1 MEYFNIAI
9 DGPAGAGKSTVAKAI
24 AKKLGIVYLDTGAM
38 YRAVALFMLEH
49 GIAPENI
56 PAVEKALE
64 NVELSIKYDDGVQ
77 KIYLCGQDV
86 SDAIRENRISAAA
99 SSFSAIPAVRVFLVQ
114 MQRRLAEKNDCVLDG
129 RDIGTFVLP
138 NADFKFYLTA
148 DAAERAK
155 RRAAELEARGE
166 PADVE
171 KIQKEIEVRDYA
183 DSHREFAPLR
193 QAEDALL
200 VDSTHLSAKQV
211 TDFIINKIKEG
222 R

>member
-1 MEYFNIAI
+1 MQIAL

-64 NVELSIKYDDGVQ
+64 NLELSIKYDDGVQ
-77 KIYLCGQDV
+77 RIYLCGQDV

-166 PADVE
+166 PANVE
-171 KIQKEIEVRDYA
+171 KIQKEIEARDYA

>member
-1 MEYFNIAI
+1 MQIAL

-171 KIQKEIEVRDYA
+171 KIQKEIEARDYA

>member
-1 MEYFNIAI
+1 MQIAL

-138 NADFKFYLTA
+138 NFKFYLTA

-171 KIQKEIEVRDYA
+171 KIQKEIEARDYA

>member
-1 MEYFNIAI
+1 MQIAL

-77 KIYLCGQDV
+77 RIYLCGQDV

-166 PADVE
+166 SADVE
-171 KIQKEIEVRDYA
+171 KIQKEIEARDYA

>member
-1 MEYFNIAI
+1 
-9 DGPAGAGKSTVAKAI
+9 
-24 AKKLGIVYLDTGAM
+24 
-38 YRAVALFMLEH
+38 
-49 GIAPENI
+49 
-56 PAVEKALE
+56 
-64 NVELSIKYDDGVQ
+64 
-77 KIYLCGQDV
+77 
-86 SDAIRENRISAAA
+86 
-99 SSFSAIPAVRVFLVQ
+99 

-171 KIQKEIEVRDYA
+171 KIQKEIEARDYA

>member
-1 MEYFNIAI
+1 MQIAL

-77 KIYLCGQDV
+77 RIYLCGQDV
-86 SDAIRENRISAAA
+86 SDVIRENRISAAA

-171 KIQKEIEVRDYA
+171 KIQKEIEARDYA

>member
-1 MEYFNIAI
+1 MQIAL

-77 KIYLCGQDV
+77 RIYLCGQDV

-171 KIQKEIEVRDYA
+171 KIQKEIEARDYA

-211 TDFIINKIKEG
+211 TDFIINKRNEG

>member
-1 MEYFNIAI
+1 MQIAL

-166 PADVE
+166 PADEE

>member
-1 MEYFNIAI
+1 MQIAL
-9 DGPAGAGKSTVAKAI
+9 DGPAGAGKSTVDKAI

-171 KIQKEIEVRDYA
+171 KIQKEIEARDYA

>member
-1 MEYFNIAI
+1 MQIAL

-77 KIYLCGQDV
+77 RIYLCGQDV

-114 MQRRLAEKNDCVLDG
+114 MQRRLAEKNDCLLDG

-171 KIQKEIEVRDYA
+171 KIQKEIEARDYA

>member
-1 MEYFNIAI
+1 M
-9 DGPAGAGKSTVAKAI
+9 
-24 AKKLGIVYLDTGAM
+24 
-38 YRAVALFMLEH
+38 
-49 GIAPENI
+49 
-56 PAVEKALE
+56 
-64 NVELSIKYDDGVQ
+64 
-77 KIYLCGQDV
+77 
-86 SDAIRENRISAAA
+86 
-99 SSFSAIPAVRVFLVQ
+99 
-114 MQRRLAEKNDCVLDG
+114 
-129 RDIGTFVLP
+129 LP

-171 KIQKEIEVRDYA
+171 KIQKEIEARDYA

-222 R
+222 G

>member
-1 MEYFNIAI
+1 MQIAL
-9 DGPAGAGKSTVAKAI
+9 DGPAGDGKSTVAKAI

-171 KIQKEIEVRDYA
+171 KIQKEIEARDYA

>member
-1 MEYFNIAI
+1 MQIAL

-77 KIYLCGQDV
+77 RIYLCGQDV

-166 PADVE
+166 PADV
-171 KIQKEIEVRDYA
+171 
-183 DSHREFAPLR
+183 
-193 QAEDALL
+193 
-200 VDSTHLSAKQV
+200 
-211 TDFIINKIKEG
+211 
-222 R
+222 

>member
-1 MEYFNIAI
+1 MQIAL
-9 DGPAGAGKSTVAKAI
+9 DGPAGAGKRTVAKAI

-77 KIYLCGQDV
+77 RIYLCGQDV

-171 KIQKEIEVRDYA
+171 KIQKEIEARDYA

>member
-1 MEYFNIAI
+1 MQIAL

-56 PAVEKALE
+56 LAVEKALE

-171 KIQKEIEVRDYA
+171 KIQKEIEARDYA

>member
-1 MEYFNIAI
+1 MQIAL

-77 KIYLCGQDV
+77 RIYLCGQDV

-171 KIQKEIEVRDYA
+171 KIQKEIEARDYA

>member
-1 MEYFNIAI
+1 MQIAL

-56 PAVEKALE
+56 PTVEKALE

-171 KIQKEIEVRDYA
+171 KIQKEIEARDYA

>member
-1 MEYFNIAI
+1 MQIAL
-9 DGPAGAGKSTVAKAI
+9 DGPAGVGKSTVAKAI

-171 KIQKEIEVRDYA
+171 KIQKEIEARDYA

>member
-1 MEYFNIAI
+1 MQIAL

>member
-1 MEYFNIAI
+1 MQIAL

-77 KIYLCGQDV
+77 RIYLCGQDV

-171 KIQKEIEVRDYA
+171 KIQKEIEAQGLCRIPIGNLLPCVR
-183 DSHREFAPLR
+183 LR
-193 QAEDALL
+193 MPCW
-200 VDSTHLSAKQV
+200 
-211 TDFIINKIKEG
+211 
-222 R
+222 